1 MIIPAAVDIE
11 ARKCAVAVLPVG
23 ALGEA
28 TSLPEAVQP
37 RVEAD
42 VSAAGPI
49 CARAFLILARA
60 DQLLIIL
67 GV

>member
-1 MIIPAAVDIE
+1 MIIPAALDEE
-11 ARKCAVAVLPVG
+11 ARKCTAALLPVG
-23 ALGEA
+23 ALGKA
-28 TSLPEAVQP
+28 TSLLEVVQP

-42 VSAAGPI
+42 VSTAGPI

-60 DQLLIIL
+60 DQLPVIL

>member
-1 MIIPAAVDIE
+1 MIIPAALDEE
-11 ARKCAVAVLPVG
+11 ARKCAVAMLPVG

-28 TSLPEAVQP
+28 TSLLKAMQP

-42 VSAAGPI
+42 VSVAGPI
-49 CARAFLILARA
+49 CARAFVILARA
-60 DQLLIIL
+60 DQLPIIL